1 MPRSTQP
8 KRHLAA
14 EIAGAIRSGAFR
26 SGEWLRQV
34 DLEERLGATRF
45 DIRAAL
51 AELALRQTVEHVPNR
66 GFRVAQPDPKRVRD
80 MLAVRALLESEAALS
95 ALPHLDEAALR
106 LLEEKA
112 AAFERA
118 VAEGTTTSQSATNL
132 DFHDTLYGFGPN
144 RALVEV
150 ATETRD
156 RARLWPL
163 VIWPSVRAL
172 QRSAEEHREILA
184 ALRAGDAARVAES
197 VRAHILG
204 SAANYPPLDEGAP
217 E

>member
-1 MPRSTQP
+1 MTRSTQP

-14 EIAGAIRSGAFR
+14 EIAAAIRSGAYR

-34 DLEERLGATRF
+34 DLEESLGATRF

-66 GFRVAQPDPKRVRD
+66 GYRVARPDRQRLRD
-80 MLAVRALLESEAALS
+80 MLAVRALLECEAALC

-112 AAFERA
+112 DAFDRA
-118 VAEGTTTSQSATNL
+118 VSEGTTTSQSATNL
-132 DFHDTLYGFGPN
+132 DFHDTLYSFAPN

-150 ATETRD
+150 AAETRD

-163 VIWPSVRAL
+163 VLWPSMSAL
-172 QRSAEEHREILA
+172 RRSAEGHREILA
-184 ALRAGDAARVAES
+184 ALRARDAARVAES

-204 SAANYPPLDEGAP
+204 SGANDPSLDGAAP